1 MRPVSALFHR
11 LLQLSPV
18 LLAFA
23 ALGCQSL
30 PWLDGLFAEKTV
42 EIQEVVPISP
52 EIYRRADH
60 DRAERLE
67 AQVQRLRGD
76 LKQAEEALVQ
86 IESGLRGDHSRAAAV
101 SSLAEA
107 RIELDRAARVAAWR
121 TGEIQEALSKLD
133 EADAQIQQGNYGA
146 AVFFV
151 YRARRIARSLTA
163 EARQLARTPAARV
176 VRGARVNLRDGPSTD
191 ESKVKSVAARTRRQ
205 IRAGRPRSRILQRA
219 GALSSLGPAA
229 ELGSGL
235 SAHSPLIRGETL
247 RQ

>member
-1 MRPVSALFHR
+1 M
-11 LLQLSPV
+11 SPA

-101 SSLAEA
+101 SCLAEA
-107 RIELDRAARVAAWR
+107 RIE
-121 TGEIQEALSKLD
+121 LD

-191 ESKVKSVAARTRRQ
+191 ESEVKSVAARTRRQ